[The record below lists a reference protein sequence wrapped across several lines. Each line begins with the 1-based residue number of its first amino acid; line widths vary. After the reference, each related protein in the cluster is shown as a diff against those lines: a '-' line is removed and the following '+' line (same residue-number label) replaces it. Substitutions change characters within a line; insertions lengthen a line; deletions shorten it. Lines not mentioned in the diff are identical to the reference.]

1 MGGIFLELFKEFLSW
16 RAHNIMN
23 FVYLIEFIIAGEKR
37 VEWQN
42 FEKNTSNAP
51 NVHFVTVKSISHQTL
66 WCSIPSG
73 WNVFSQRRF
82 AVETSTTTQIRQ
94 LYCISRKQNI
104 FSKSLGV
111 RAFKIWFRL
120 TVLYPCEKCHSDACV
135 QLLWATDR
143 YKILPVAQASSW
155 SSLLWLHT
163 SSSPLVQRLML
174 TCLWVH
180 HLSKMWA

>member
-37 VEWQN
+37 VERQN

-111 RAFKIWFRL
+111 RAFKYDLDLRFYIPVKNAIPMHVFNCFEQL
-120 TVLYPCEKCHSDACV
+120 IDIKFYP
-135 QLLWATDR
+135 LLR
-143 YKILPVAQASSW
+143 QVVGPPFYGFIQVH
-155 SSLLWLHT
+155 LHEF
-163 SSSPLVQRLML
+163 
-174 TCLWVH
+174 
-180 HLSKMWA
+180 KD